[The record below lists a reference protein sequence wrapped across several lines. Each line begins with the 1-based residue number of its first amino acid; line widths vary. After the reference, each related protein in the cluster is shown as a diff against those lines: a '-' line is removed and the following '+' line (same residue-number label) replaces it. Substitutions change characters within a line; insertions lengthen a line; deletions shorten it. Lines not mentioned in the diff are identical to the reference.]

1 MRREEERKKERA
13 RVSTLALTMEVELSD
28 PLLDTYT
35 REQISRNKSRNRV
48 HDDTNSILCN
58 GAPSNSQQAEARET
72 VINNNLRIPNMLMEN
87 GTLNIMHHWDRFSQ
101 FFEFCLHDRFHV
113 MLSMNWGNLIL
124 FVFFI
129 YIMFVIILAVIHFII
144 TFGDA
149 ENCIGSEKFGNMEYL
164 FFTVETMFSIG
175 YGSPRSPSCL
185 ITNYFTPIMV
195 ISGAILNSVTLGIFF
210 TKFSESTSRKWA
222 ICFSKELC
230 GVGFRKIPPEEL
242 QPSTQSQQDLPPISA
257 YTLTRAAE
265 TTCDDCPFILSF
277 RLFNISQEPFFSPE
291 LKIFILIHTNNGP
304 FITEI
309 SSFKLD
315 VPLEFMETP
324 ITVSIYSNHPD
335 SPINNFTIGHIRNQ
349 GHLIELIVLL
359 RFFDNRTSKNLE
371 VRKTWKLNNIFWGYK
386 FSSIIKKQANNDKAI
401 YQVDISDVDNIEP
414 VISGTPFF

>member
-1 MRREEERKKERA
+1 
-13 RVSTLALTMEVELSD
+13 MEVELSN
-28 PLLDTYT
+28 PLLNT
-35 REQISRNKSRNRV
+35 RIKEQVSFDKGRNQVHSDASNTTQGYGIPIRCQQTESR
-48 HDDTNSILCN
+48 DALLD
-58 GAPSNSQQAEARET
+58 
-72 VINNNLRIPNMLMEN
+72 NNLRPPNMLMEN

-113 MLSMNWGNLIL
+113 MLSMNWGNLML

-129 YIMFVIILAVIHFII
+129 YIMFVVMLAIVHFII
-144 TFGDA
+144 TLGDS
-149 ENCIGSEKFGNMEYL
+149 ENCIGSDKFGKMEYL

-185 ITNYFTPIMV
+185 VTNYFTPIMV
-195 ISGAILNSVTLGIFF
+195 ISGAILNSVTVGIFF

-230 GVGFRKIPPEEL
+230 GVGFRKMLPEEFR
-242 QPSTQSQQDLPPISA
+242 PSTQSQPPDLPPISS

-265 TTCDDCPFILSF
+265 TTCDDCPFIISF

-291 LKIFILIHTNNGP
+291 LKIFILVHTNNGP

-335 SPINNFTIGHIRNQ
+335 SPLSNFTIRHLRNQ
-349 GHLIELIVLL
+349 GHLIELMVLL

-386 FSSIIKKQANNDKAI
+386 FSSIIKKQANNDKTI

-414 VISGTPFF
+414 IISGTPLF